1 MLTSWHGGFFLFFAG
16 AITISG
22 LGVWI
27 FVPETK
33 GRTLEGMDAVFGN
46 AYSVEINMGNEFEMR
61 DGVVGMR
68 GGEQKD

>member
-22 LGVWI
+22 VAVWL

-46 AYSVEINMGNEFEMR
+46 AYGAENNMGDENEMR
-61 DGVVGMR
+61 EGVVGMR
-68 GGEQKD
+68 GGEQKN